1 MDKMLY
7 NDTIND
13 TSLEALETLND
24 KIFATY
30 LPAIVYTAVLMMV
43 GTPGNI
49 IVIYIYHFKWRRCTS
64 RMFIIYLAVLDLI
77 NCISTL
83 PMEIYIMR
91 YSIMFDIPVVCKLSR
106 CLTYTMNSASALIL
120 VGIAVDRFKRICKP
134 YTQAI
139 SVVNSNNICIGSV
152 FISVCITWPA
162 LVLYGT
168 RKIHVGEI
176 AGTSCLI
183 ENRYDSTPFP
193 NTYFIFMGSMTV
205 VIFTTLSVLYYFV
218 GLQIYKR
225 RDFKKKRCSR
235 VEMIIEEKSTEKSM
249 NGIVNGGISSNDS
262 NKDGD
267 NNYTEIRDVVHQESL
282 SNGTNHQTSETCEEP
297 NVGVDIEFTLKD
309 NEQRTPHNSSN
320 ELTFV
325 KDISGTGF
333 KNVIPQAACSEE
345 HSKDVNAIKNT
356 PHNNIRNSAKRAR
369 VKYILVRG
377 STTHNSSGRTKC
389 SDYLTIRIGKS
400 TFMLFLITVIY
411 IVSFLP
417 FYILAITRQSNAS
430 FLHQMSRASL
440 MTYQVFLRS
449 YLLSSAINPII
460 YCFCNAQFRGNLVNI
475 FKSLFTRKYSL
486 STERKCN
493 EVK

>member
-7 NDTIND
+7 NNTLND
-13 TSLEALETLND
+13 NSLEALEALND

-30 LPAIVYTAVLMMV
+30 LPAIIYTAVLMMV

-49 IVIYIYHFKWRRCTS
+49 IVIFIYHFKWRRCTS

-91 YSIMFDIPVVCKLSR
+91 YSVMLDIPVVCKLSR

-139 SVVNSNNICIGSV
+139 SIVNSKHICISSV

-193 NTYFIFMGSMTV
+193 NIYFTFMGSMTV

-225 RDFKKKRCSR
+225 HDFKKKRCSR

-249 NGIVNGGISSNDS
+249 NGIVNGGVSSNDS

-267 NNYTEIRDVVHQESL
+267 NKYKEIRDVVHQESL
-282 SNGTNHQTSETCEEP
+282 SYGTNYQTSETCEEP
-297 NVGVDIEFTLKD
+297 NVVEKEFTLKD
-309 NEQRTPHNSSN
+309 NEQRASHNSSN
-320 ELTFV
+320 ELTIV
-325 KDISGTGF
+325 KDISDTSF
-333 KNVIPQAACSEE
+333 KNVIPQAARSEE
-345 HSKDVNAIKNT
+345 HSKYVNAIENT

-389 SDYLTIRIGKS
+389 SNYLTIRIGKS
-400 TFMLFLITVIY
+400 TFMLFLITVVY

-417 FYILAITRQSNAS
+417 FYILAIIRQSNAL
-430 FLHQMSRASL
+430 FVHQMSRASL

-460 YCFCNAQFRGNLVNI
+460 YSFCNAQFRGNFVNI
-475 FKSLFTRKYSL
+475 FKILFTRKSSL
-486 STERKCN
+486 STER
-493 EVK
+493 